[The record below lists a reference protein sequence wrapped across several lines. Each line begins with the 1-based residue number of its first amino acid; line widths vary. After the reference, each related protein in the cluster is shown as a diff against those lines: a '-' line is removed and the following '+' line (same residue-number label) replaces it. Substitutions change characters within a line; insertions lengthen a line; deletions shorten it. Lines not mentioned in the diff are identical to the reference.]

1 MLCDLMH
8 LSTYSPNFTPSFF
21 YYFYKYSKTPFRP
34 PFSPRQ
40 DGTCSGNQ
48 TNTWRLRT
56 LLYYFVMH
64 LEGLALT
71 SQTLPKYSLH
81 TYSSPWGIWGA
92 FVSISCF
99 QKRFGIPETVPLL
112 SASLTFPLIWF
123 RKHLERAL
131 PPRCKLSQ
139 NDIYWMEMPCT
150 ALQQAHS
157 YH

>member
-1 MLCDLMH
+1 MH
-8 LSTYSPNFTPSFF
+8 LSTYSPNFTPIFF
-21 YYFYKYSKTPFRP
+21 ITFISIAKPLSGLHSLHGKMANAQETKPTPGGSELCYIIP
-34 PFSPRQ
+34 W
-40 DGTCSGNQ
+40 CI
-48 TNTWRLRT
+48 WRA
-56 LLYYFVMH
+56 
-64 LEGLALT
+64 LALT

-81 TYSSPWGIWGA
+81 TYRSPWGIWGA
-92 FVSISCF
+92 FVSIFCF

-131 PPRCKLSQ
+131 PPLCKLSQ

-157 YH
+157 YY